1 MKIIFNKIKE
11 LEIIIEQHQNQ
22 LLSFAFYRIGL
33 FEDAQDIVQ
42 DVFLKLYENLRF
54 LEPKNLKTYLLK
66 SISNACADYHRKNKI
81 NFEQIETLKDTILEE
96 EKAECLAEFLR
107 IEDLLK
113 DLPFEQAEILKMKFI
128 DDLNFVEI
136 SEILNINVN
145 TVKSRYKYAINKLK
159 QNKLKKF

>member
-11 LEIIIEQHQNQ
+11 LEIIIEQHQNR

-33 FEDAQDIVQ
+33 YEEAQDIVQ

-54 LEPKNLKTYLLK
+54 LETKNLKTYLLK
-66 SISNACADYHRKNKI
+66 SISNACADYHRKNRI
-81 NFEQIETLKDTILEE
+81 NFEEIENLKDTVLDE
-96 EKAECLAEFLR
+96 EKSECVAEFLR

-113 DLPFEQAEILKMKFI
+113 DLPSEQAEILKMKFI

-136 SEILNINVN
+136 AEILNINVN

-159 QNKLKKF
+159 QNKLIKF